1 MQSVAAQLN
10 GSALSFNYET
20 NTLKEFI
27 ALDEGG
33 SFSAP
38 EYIGD
43 VANQNLHGLSQKD
56 LLIVTSNDLL
66 SAAQELGDFHNTRD
80 NMRVAVVTTEQI
92 YNEFGSGKQDISAIR
107 DFVKMFY
114 DRAGSDSTQ
123 LPKYLTLFGDGSFD
137 PKDRMSDNNNK
148 VPTYQSYN
156 SNYPL
161 SSYTS
166 DDFFRLPGSYRRWR
180 YELATRWRYCHWKT
194 SGKHIG

>member
-1 MQSVAAQLN
+1 
-10 GSALSFNYET
+10 
-20 NTLKEFI
+20 
-27 ALDEGG
+27 
-33 SFSAP
+33 
-38 EYIGD
+38 
-43 VANQNLHGLSQKD
+43 
-56 LLIVTSNDLL
+56 L

-114 DRAGSDSTQ
+114 DRAGGDTTQ

-166 DDFFRLPGSYRRWR
+166 DDFFGCLDPTEGGDMNSRQGGDIAIGRLPVSTLAEAEGVVSKIKKYKSAPSLGEWR
-180 YELATRWRYCHWKT
+180 NIITT
-194 SGKHIG
+194 IGDEIGHGGTIFPTTGR